1 MNKDL
6 LKDPCSDALNPSLSK
21 EGNALF
27 IVGGI
32 RWIKRCS
39 WWGWRVASVCVCV
52 CVCVYEHL
60 SGTTCGLDDIQSAS
74 VFILSLYCV
83 CVCVS
88 IGWMAGQ
95 CPALPSPYQ
104 LVNWTAEETEG
115 KFYFIFFFIGHFMF
129 SLMNVFIG
137 YVIRTSSGWLV
148 KLFNFINLRWNLLCR
163 PKLV

>member
-39 WWGWRVASVCVCV
+39 WWGWCVASVCVCV
-52 CVCVYEHL
+52 FFCLWASLSDYVWFRWHPECICVYIK
-60 SGTTCGLDDIQSAS
+60 S
-74 VFILSLYCV
+74 SLCV
-83 CVCVS
+83 CVCVHR
-88 IGWMAGQ
+88 
-95 CPALPSPYQ
+95 
-104 LVNWTAEETEG
+104 VNGRPVSCAAFSVSTCELNRRGNQREVL
-115 KFYFIFFFIGHFMF
+115 FFIFFIGHFMF

-137 YVIRTSSGWLV
+137 YVIRSSSGWLV

>member
-39 WWGWRVASVCVCV
+39 WWGWCVASVCVCFFV
-52 CVCVYEHL
+52 SEHL
-60 SGTTCGLDDIQSAS
+60 SVTTCGLDDIQSAS
-74 VFILSLYCV
+74 VFILSLHCV
-83 CVCVS
+83 CVCV
-88 IGWMAGQ
+88 
-95 CPALPSPYQ
+95 CPPGEWPASVLRC
-104 LVNWTAEETEG
+104 LLRINLWTEPPRKSKG
-115 KFYFIFFFIGHFMF
+115 SFIFYFFIGHFIF

-137 YVIRTSSGWLV
+137 YVIRSSSGWLV

>member
-39 WWGWRVASVCVCV
+39 WWGWCVASVCVCV
-52 CVCVYEHL
+52 FFVSEHL
-60 SGTTCGLDDIQSAS
+60 SVTTCGLDDIQSAS
-74 VFILSLYCV
+74 VFILSLHCV
-83 CVCVS
+83 CVCVHR
-88 IGWMAGQ
+88 
-95 CPALPSPYQ
+95 
-104 LVNWTAEETEG
+104 VNGRPVSCAAFSVSTCELNRRGNQREVL
-115 KFYFIFFFIGHFMF
+115 FYFFFIGHFMF

-137 YVIRTSSGWLV
+137 YVIRSSSGWLV

>member
-52 CVCVYEHL
+52 CVSV
-60 SGTTCGLDDIQSAS
+60 TTCGLDDIQSGS
-74 VFILSLYCV
+74 VFIVTSLPCARV
-83 CVCVS
+83 CVCA
-88 IGWMAGQ
+88 GWVAGR
-95 CPALPSPYQ
+95 CPALPSPVSTCE
-104 LVNWTAEETEG
+104 LNHEEIEG
-115 KFYFIFFFIGHFMF
+115 KFYLFLFFFHRAFHV
-129 SLMNVFIG
+129 LTDECV
-137 YVIRTSSGWLV
+137 YWLRNENQ
-148 KLFNFINLRWNLLCR
+148 FQ
-163 PKLV
+163 LVSQIIQLY